1 MRCSPLIR
9 RMTPHPIRLIA
20 QRRCVTDS
28 GKRRGWAGVLGGL
41 AMFVLLAPT
50 AAAQLGGLPGINPG
64 GRRMPGYDF
73 QINDDNLR
81 GPDLYTVKSAYKQG
95 LRYLKKGKCKRAAE
109 RFDFVLEFLPK
120 NSTAHYMAGSADRC
134 EANYRSAAAHYRE
147 AIRYD
152 EAMYLAYK
160 NLGVSYLAQGQ
171 LQSALEPLAQ
181 LEVLRVGCETDC
193 PEELETVY
201 ADLKKIVEMA
211 SLRTAPEAGGAD

>member
-9 RMTPHPIRLIA
+9 RRARPGGGFA
-20 QRRCVTDS
+20 RRP
-28 GKRRGWAGVLGGL
+28 RGFAEALGGL
-41 AMFVLLAPT
+41 IGLAVLAPA

-64 GRRMPGYDF
+64 EHRMPGYDF
-73 QINDDNLR
+73 RVNDDNLR

-109 RFDFVLEFLPK
+109 RFDFVLEYLPK
-120 NSTAHYMAGSADRC
+120 NPTAHYMAGSADRC
-134 EANYRSAAAHYRE
+134 EENYRSAAAHYRN
-147 AIRYD
+147 AIRHD

-160 NLGVSYLAQGQ
+160 SLGISYLAQGQ

-181 LEVLRVGCETDC
+181 LEVMRVDCETVC
-193 PEELETVY
+193 PEELEVVY

-211 SLRTAPEAGGAD
+211 SLHATPRAPGRETDEDSASMD